1 MENLMKE
8 TETINISIPNRI
20 QEMEGRISETEDTGK
35 VFDTSVRENVKSK
48 NPWHKTSRISRT
60 LWNEKLKQ

>member
-1 MENLMKE
+1 MENLMKG

-48 NPWHKTSRISRT
+48 NP
-60 LWNEKLKQ
+60 